1 MKKRTFFLSQVLLY
15 NFKHFRVKK
24 GFIHSVLFQLA
35 FFFWLGD
42 YVYFYFFIYSKKYIV
57 IIININNLI
66 KKTVYSI
73 INQNKKKLNL
83 VLLLFL

>member
-35 FFFWLGD
+35 
-42 YVYFYFFIYSKKYIV
+42 
-57 IIININNLI
+57 LI
-66 KKTVYSI
+66 F
-73 INQNKKKLNL
+73 L
-83 VLLLFL
+83 VRGLCLFLLFYLQQKVHSYNY